1 MVEKICVSLHYV
13 KTMRN
18 EERLSPNTLHICES
32 NEIKIY
38 KPFIQKWNMSNDDNE
53 PKNYNNNKKQIVD
66 DIRSGTLLDTW
77 LCVCVRVSVC
87 LLLLLWFR
95 CSRPFSQQLS
105 QYIISLCFTFL
116 FFFLV
121 LVHLLLRF
129 CCHSKRI

>member
-1 MVEKICVSLHYV
+1 MVEKMCVSLHYV

-38 KPFIQKWNMSNDDNE
+38 KPFTQKWNMSNDDNE

-77 LCVCVRVSVC
+77 LCVFVCSCECVFATVAVVQMQSTI
-87 LLLLLWFR
+87 
-95 CSRPFSQQLS
+95 FSTAFPIHHLVE
-105 QYIISLCFTFL
+105 FH
-116 FFFLV
+116 V
-121 LVHLLLRF
+121 LVFLSCSCSSSASFLLP
-129 CCHSKRI
+129 